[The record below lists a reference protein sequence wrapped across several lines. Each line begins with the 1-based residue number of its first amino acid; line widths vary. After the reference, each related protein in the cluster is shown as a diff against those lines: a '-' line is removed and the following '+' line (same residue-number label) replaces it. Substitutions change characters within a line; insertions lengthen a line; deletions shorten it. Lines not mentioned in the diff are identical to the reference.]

1 MRPEFA
7 ASSPARP
14 MFGSAVA
21 NRSPAPVNHQPRAC
35 RQNSRSLPVRSW
47 TIENLRTTFGIH
59 NRVQARERCAVQPM
73 NRNHVSVLL
82 FLFLASALFEAHA
95 QVDGKSLAEK
105 LDFARDAKLLIVHA
119 DDVGVTHSVNA
130 ATIKALDTGLVNS
143 ASIMVPCPWFPEIAD
158 YAKAHPDL
166 DFGLH
171 LTLTSERVYY
181 RWGPVAS
188 KNKVPSLL
196 DENGYFHHD
205 WTATTRINPKEV
217 ELELRAQID
226 RAYAMGVR
234 PTHIDS
240 HQYRLYENGK
250 DLFEVVLR
258 LAHEFK
264 LPVFIARDWFADHP
278 YLESSLTPADF
289 VLDHTVTI
297 APTVPPEKWAE
308 FYKTAL
314 KNLQPG
320 VTEFVIH
327 LAFADDEMKAATRER
342 ETWGAAW
349 RQRDFDFFTSPE
361 FRQLLQE
368 QNIKLV
374 TWRELARAR
383 Q

>member
-1 MRPEFA
+1 M
-7 ASSPARP
+7 
-14 MFGSAVA
+14 
-21 NRSPAPVNHQPRAC
+21 NRSRI
-35 RQNSRSLPVRSW
+35 S
-47 TIENLRTTFGIH
+47 T
-59 NRVQARERCAVQPM
+59 
-73 NRNHVSVLL
+73 LL
-82 FLFLASALFEAHA
+82 FFFIAITLFDAHA
-95 QVDGKSLAEK
+95 QSGGKSLAEK
-105 LDFARDAKLLIVHA
+105 LGYPRDSKLLMVHA

-143 ASIMVPCPWFPEIAD
+143 ASLMVPCPWFPEIAD
-158 YAKAHPDL
+158 YAKSHPAV

-181 RWGPVAS
+181 RWSPVAS
-188 KNKVPSLL
+188 NDKVRSLV

-205 WTATTRINPKEV
+205 WTATTRIDPKEV

-234 PTHIDS
+234 PTHLDS

-258 LAHEFK
+258 LAHDYK
-264 LPVFIARDWFADHP
+264 LPVFVARDWFADHP
-278 YLESSLTPADF
+278 YLESSLTSADM

-297 APTVPPEKWAE
+297 APSVPPEKWTE

-342 ETWGAAW
+342 DTWGAAW
-349 RQRDFDFFTSPE
+349 RQRDFDFFTSQE
-361 FRQLLQE
+361 FRHLLQE

-374 TWRELARAR
+374 TWRELARAAR